1 MAQPVLF
8 GEHRSPATD
17 ALVKDLLKQRVT
29 PIFYWRSQ
37 TPDAERRYERLV
49 GAATARAKPL
59 SWPTLVVPAARG
71 QPQRI
76 IQPAATAATQG
87 GTGRRAVAKKEEYMV
102 LAKKTCPYSQRAAR
116 ILTEMPE
123 CDVKV
128 MWASSFDDMDKL
140 RRQYTDLT
148 GKPFSTWPRVFV
160 KDGDAWR
167 EIGGCDDLEDHLKQ

>member
-29 PIFYWRSQ
+29 PIFYWRSH

-59 SWPTLVVPAARG
+59 SWPTLVVPGR
-71 QPQRI
+71 PPRI
-76 IQPAATAATQG
+76 VQPAV
-87 GTGRRAVAKKEEYMV
+87 AVAKPSVAAKKEEYMV

-116 ILTEMPE
+116 ILAEMPE
-123 CDVKV
+123 CDVEVK
-128 MWASSFDDMDKL
+128 WASSFDDMDKL

-167 EIGGCDDLEDHLKQ
+167 EIGGCDDLEDRLKQ

>member
-17 ALVKDLLKQRVT
+17 ALVKELLKQRTT

-37 TPDAERRYERLV
+37 TPDAERKYARLV
-49 GAATARAKPL
+49 GTATATAKPL
-59 SWPTLVVPAARG
+59 SWPTLVVPASRG

-76 IQPAATAATQG
+76 VQPAI
-87 GTGRRAVAKKEEYMV
+87 AKKEEYMV

-116 ILTEMPE
+116 ILSEMPG
-123 CDVKV
+123 CDVEVK
-128 MWASSFDDMDKL
+128 WASSAGDMDKL

-160 KDGDAWR
+160 KESDAWC
-167 EIGGCDDLEDHLKQ
+167 EIGGCDDLENRLNQ